1 MNIRKWEFGILG
13 SKLKLRLLP
22 LMVSVIGDILGIA
35 GLFGNDD
42 DEFEE
47 SEAQPQPP
55 PPQQQEPE
63 EEDDLGGLFD

>member
-1 MNIRKWEFGILG
+1 M
-13 SKLKLRLLP
+13 KLRLLP
-22 LMVSVIGDILGIA
+22 LMVSVLRRFLGIA

-55 PPQQQEPE
+55 PPQQQESE
-63 EEDDLGGLFD
+63 EEEDLGGLFD